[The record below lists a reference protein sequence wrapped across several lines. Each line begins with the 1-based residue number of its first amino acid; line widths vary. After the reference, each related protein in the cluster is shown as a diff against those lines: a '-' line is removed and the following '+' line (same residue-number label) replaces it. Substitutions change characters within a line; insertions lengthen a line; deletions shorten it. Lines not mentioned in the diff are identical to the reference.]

1 MVICERKNPH
11 VNESC
16 RILHTNKIHANQMI
30 TWDFFLGGGFMNPL
44 QSHSKGL
51 YKDPNDSVNHP
62 KLLFESFETC
72 SRHIRNYS
80 TAENYF
86 FTLDFRKLSPENE

>member
-1 MVICERKNPH
+1 MAFYCPGELL
-11 VNESC
+11 SS
-16 RILHTNKIHANQMI
+16 LMYTNTFANHLGI
-30 TWDFFLGGGFMNPL
+30 FLGGGVMNPL

-51 YKDPNDSVNHP
+51 YKDPNDCVNHP
-62 KLLFESFETC
+62 KLLFGSFETC

-86 FTLDFRKLSPENE
+86 LRLDFRKLSPENE